1 MAESLWPW
9 LAVAGVG
16 ALHGLN
22 PTSGWMFAVAW
33 GVKSGDRRQ
42 ALRALLPLAAGHL
55 ASVALVAATVLLGLA
70 MDRRLVQVLAGCL
83 LVVAVVLCLTGWR
96 CGWRPAPAGHLGLA
110 LWSFMMSTAHGA
122 GLMLV
127 PALVPLCYSG
137 TEAGPAITAPDSL
150 ALAVAAVGVHTAAM
164 VLVAGLIAVGA
175 CRGFDVASG
184 LLGSR
189 LARP

>member
-22 PTSGWMFAVAW
+22 PTSGWMFAAAW
-33 GVKSGDRRQ
+33 GVKAGDRRQ

-55 ASVALVAATVLLGLA
+55 ASVGLVAATVLLGLA
-70 MDRRLVQVLAGCL
+70 MDRRLLQVLAGGL
-83 LVVAVVLCLTGWR
+83 LVITVALCLAERR
-96 CGWRPAPAGHLGLA
+96 CGWRRAPSGHAGLA

-127 PALVPLCYSG
+127 PALAPLCFSG
-137 TEAGPAITAPDSL
+137 DAPGGAITAPDSL
-150 ALAVAAVGVHTAAM
+150 VLAIAAVGVHTVAM
-164 VLVAGLIAVGA
+164 VVVAGAIAIGA
-175 CRGFDVASG
+175 CRGFGVAAR
-184 LLGSR
+184 LLR
-189 LARP
+189 RDKP

>member
-1 MAESLWPW
+1 MADSLWPW

-22 PTSGWMFAVAW
+22 PTSGWMFAAAW
-33 GVKSGDRRQ
+33 GMKSGDRRQ

-55 ASVALVAATVLLGLA
+55 GSIVLVAATVLLGLA
-70 MDRRLVQVLAGCL
+70 MDRRLVQVLAGGL
-83 LVVAVVLCLTGWR
+83 LVVVVVLCLAGRR
-96 CGWRPAPAGHLGLA
+96 CGWRRAPSGHVGLA

-127 PALVPLCYSG
+127 PALAPLCFSG
-137 TEAGPAITAPDSL
+137 DAPGSAIAASDSL

-164 VLVAGLIAVGA
+164 VLAAGAIAIGA
-175 CRGFDVASG
+175 CRGFGVAAS
-184 LLGSR
+184 LLR
-189 LARP
+189 RDRR

>member
-22 PTSGWMFAVAW
+22 PASGWMFAAAW

-55 ASVALVAATVLLGLA
+55 GSVGLVAGAVLLGLA
-70 MDRRLVQVLAGCL
+70 MDRRLLQVLAGGL
-83 LVVAVVLCLTGWR
+83 LAIAVLLCLAGRR
-96 CGWRPAPAGHLGLA
+96 CGWRHAPAGQVGLA
-110 LWSFMMSTAHGA
+110 LWSFMVSTAHGA

-127 PALVPLCYSG
+127 PALVPLCIG
-137 TEAGPAITAPDSL
+137 GDAPGGAITAGGSLVL
-150 ALAVAAVGVHTAAM
+150 ALAAVGVHTAAM
-164 VLVAGLIAVGA
+164 VLVAGVIAIWA
-175 CRGFDVASG
+175 CHGFAAARG

-189 LARP
+189 RAKP